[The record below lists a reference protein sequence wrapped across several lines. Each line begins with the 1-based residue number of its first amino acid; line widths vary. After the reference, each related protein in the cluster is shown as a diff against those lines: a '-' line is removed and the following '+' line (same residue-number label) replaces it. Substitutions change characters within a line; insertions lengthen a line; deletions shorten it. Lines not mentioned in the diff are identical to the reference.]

1 MKLSV
6 VFAGETNSSKN
17 NTQCEDLPKRLM
29 DWSKSVDPFDR
40 LGSLILS
47 GHLLAA
53 KGLEGPKSKQGPQN
67 LAKETSQAPAQDFFQ
82 LQQAQLKQAALDLAV
97 DSPPLKTQ
105 KRRLDPFAKHQQ
117 WLEAL
122 LKTLNPEKLE
132 AVVDAAANVLRERY
146 QHEPYTSDSTLP
158 GGLNRLMV
166 NVIFWATHMQAR
178 HTEINKT
185 PRPLPGFWELIAR
198 LGALPSPLTK
208 P

>member
-1 MKLSV
+1 MPSV
-6 VFAGETNSSKN
+6 VFGSEKDNA
-17 NTQCEDLPKRLM
+17 QAEDLPGRLIA
-29 DWSKSVDPFDR
+29 WSQSANPSDR

-53 KGLEGPKSKQGPQN
+53 KGLQGVN
-67 LAKETSQAPAQDFFQ
+67 GLEKGPAQDYFQ
-82 LQQAQLKQAALDLAV
+82 LQQAQLKQAALDLAA
-97 DSPPLKTQ
+97 DPLPLKT
-105 KRRLDPFAKHQQ
+105 KNRILDRFAKHQQ

-122 LKTLNPEKLE
+122 LKSLNPEKFE
-132 AVVDAAANVLRERY
+132 AAVTAAASVLKERY
-146 QHEPYTSDSTLP
+146 QLEPYASDSTLP
-158 GGLNRLMV
+158 GGINRLMV